1 MPQVPRPTATDDA
14 QRGLRRVWRV
24 WLPGMGLA
32 AAGLW
37 HWSPPDGSGRRL
49 AGALLL
55 LGAVL
60 AAAVWRAGR
69 VQAQLAHA
77 QRNAD
82 QGTLSD
88 VVAEWSVSERAWQDY
103 LLTLRQTR
111 WQPNRHALLPMLG
124 LLVAL
129 GAGLWQLRT
138 QVRAL
143 AVLATAAVL
152 LAAAVAW
159 ASARWHDRRLHSLR
173 AAPPRVVVSRSALLV
188 GDEAIAL
195 AGGPGWQPGRA
206 WLRRF
211 DWSPERPAVFAV
223 QLHWP
228 WSRMP
233 THDLLLPAPPSATE
247 AMLIAAAVRPLV
259 QR

>member
-1 MPQVPRPTATDDA
+1 MPQGPRPAATDDA

-24 WLPGMGLA
+24 WLPGIGLA

-60 AAAVWRAGR
+60 AAAGWRPGKL
-69 VQAQLAHA
+69 QAQLAVD
-77 QRNAD
+77 QSNAD

-88 VVAEWSVSERAWQDY
+88 VVAEWSVSEPAWQDY
-103 LLTLRQTR
+103 LLTLRRTR
-111 WQPNRHALLPMLG
+111 WQPDRHALLLMLG
-124 LLVAL
+124 ILVLL
-129 GAGLWQLRT
+129 GAGLWQVRT
-138 QVRAL
+138 QVWAL
-143 AVLATAAVL
+143 VVLASAAVL
-152 LAAAVAW
+152 LAGAVAW
-159 ASARWHDRRLHSLR
+159 AWSRWHDRRLRSLR
-173 AAPPRVVVSRSALLV
+173 AAPPRMVVSHRALLV

-195 AGGPGWQPGRA
+195 ASGHSWQPGRA
-206 WLRRF
+206 RLRRF
-211 DWSPERPAVFAV
+211 DWSPQRPAVFAV

-233 THDLLLPAPPSATE
+233 THNLLLPAPASASE
-247 AMLIAAAVRPLV
+247 AMRIAAAVRPLV